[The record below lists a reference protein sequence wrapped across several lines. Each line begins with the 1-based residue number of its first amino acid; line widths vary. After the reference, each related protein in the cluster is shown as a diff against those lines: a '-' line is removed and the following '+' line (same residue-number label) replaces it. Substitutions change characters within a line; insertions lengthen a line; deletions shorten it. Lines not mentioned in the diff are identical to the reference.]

1 MEHYK
6 RRYKGLILKVWNSIF
21 LCILSEVYIIASF
34 LLQSI
39 ISILTYR
46 TTGISSSFLK
56 IPNWC
61 FSNCIYTISYKRYTR
76 YLTSIVHR
84 QCLNSW
90 CRIYLCASKN
100 MLKFSI
106 SQTNN
111 FITSCAWEMWT
122 GSCQLSTQ
130 NLANGWLS
138 FQLGLKFK
146 DQDWLNLWI

>member
-1 MEHYK
+1 M
-6 RRYKGLILKVWNSIF
+6 N
-21 LCILSEVYIIASF
+21 
-34 LLQSI
+34 I

-90 CRIYLCASKN
+90 CRIYLRASKN

-111 FITSCAWEMWT
+111 FITSVDGLLPALDT
-122 GSCQLSTQ
+122 KSGQ
-130 NLANGWLS
+130 WLI
-138 FQLGLKFK
+138 KFSVGIK
-146 DQDWLNLWI
+146 IQRSRLVESMNIMYKYHMHNTINCSIPQFIQRNHSI